1 MAGVAAGL
9 LPAAGRQRA
18 AEATG
23 LPLEG
28 GDEEAKAWSSWE
40 GAGANRGQVKQ
51 ILPPPRTS
59 ACEPVVGDFVLTL
72 RKRLSVSNAGGWF
85 DFILGGWPISSLGSA
100 AVFAHHPAWLSV
112 SFIKGSPTPRSS
124 WLWAVAGSRPVDS
137 GRCRLFLPQRP
148 VGRCLQVPSTLGTGD
163 FPRLGRHFTCLTGA
177 LLRRR
182 RSHTQPHCIFLVS
195 RLSWKKKNNPT
206 RLPDFDSLAQPM
218 LIEASG
224 AGLVVTSRCTWAWL
238 H

>member
-1 MAGVAAGL
+1 M
-9 LPAAGRQRA
+9 
-18 AEATG
+18 
-23 LPLEG
+23 PLEG
-28 GDEEAKAWSSWE
+28 GDEEAREWSSWE
-40 GAGANRGQVKQ
+40 GAGANRGQVKR
-51 ILPPPRTS
+51 ILTPPGTT

-72 RKRLSVSNAGGWF
+72 RKKLSVSNAGGWF
-85 DFILGGWPISSLGSA
+85 DLILGGWPISSLGSA

-124 WLWAVAGSRPVDS
+124 WLWAVVDS

-148 VGRCLQVPSTLGTGD
+148 VGRCLQVRSALGTGD

-177 LLRRR
+177 LVRRR
-182 RSHTQPHCIFLVS
+182 RWCTQPHCIFLVS
-195 RLSWKKKNNPT
+195 RLSWEKKNNPT
-206 RLPDFDSLAQPM
+206 RLPDFDSLAQPV

>member
-124 WLWAVAGSRPVDS
+124 WLWAAAGSRPVDS

-195 RLSWKKKNNPT
+195 RLSWKKKK
-206 RLPDFDSLAQPM
+206 QPNQ
-218 LIEASG
+218 AS
-224 AGLVVTSRCTWAWL
+224 
-238 H
+238 